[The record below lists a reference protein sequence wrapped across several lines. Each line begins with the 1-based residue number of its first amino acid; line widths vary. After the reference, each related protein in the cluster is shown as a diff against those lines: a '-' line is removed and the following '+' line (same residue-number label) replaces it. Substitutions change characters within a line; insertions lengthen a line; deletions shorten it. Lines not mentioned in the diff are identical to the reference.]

1 MARNDPAPRL
11 GGTRRATIAAGLFCL
26 LVAVI
31 FPTRTAIAAG
41 IEPQAAA
48 ESERGRKIYNFR
60 CYFCH
65 GYSGDANTVAA
76 TLLKPKPRNFQ
87 TATIIDLPRARVVA
101 AVTHGVAGS
110 AMTSFE
116 SVLSPVEIAAVARF
130 VETEFLLNRAT
141 NTRYHTPENGWPDH
155 TRYRSAF
162 AFVQDEIPLSRPLDR
177 LTAEQRAGRM
187 LFVTH
192 CVTCHD
198 RGGGNDDQGTRAT
211 WHKQPR

>member
-1 MARNDPAPRL
+1 M
-11 GGTRRATIAAGLFCL
+11 RRATIAAGLFCL

-31 FPTRTAIAAG
+31 FPTRTAISAG
-41 IEPQAAA
+41 IEPQATA

-141 NTRYHTPENGWPDH
+141 NTRYHTPENVWPDH

-162 AFVQDEIPLSRPLDR
+162 AFIQGQIPLSRPLDR

-198 RGGGNDDQGTRAT
+198 RGGGNDDQGTQAT